1 MQFPDRYFVRYFN
14 YQYPRWQLRSFYRR
28 IGAAGKLPPMGNTED
43 MAEASYRNPIGEP
56 LLPAC
61 WKEPGFN
68 AKERAYTSPI
78 WYPSWGGLPGKEGLA
93 VKRRAKQ
100 P

>member
-1 MQFPDRYFVRYFN
+1 
-14 YQYPRWQLRSFYRR
+14 
-28 IGAAGKLPPMGNTED
+28 MGNTVD

-78 WYPSWGGLPGKEGLA
+78 WYPS
-93 VKRRAKQ
+93 
-100 P
+100 